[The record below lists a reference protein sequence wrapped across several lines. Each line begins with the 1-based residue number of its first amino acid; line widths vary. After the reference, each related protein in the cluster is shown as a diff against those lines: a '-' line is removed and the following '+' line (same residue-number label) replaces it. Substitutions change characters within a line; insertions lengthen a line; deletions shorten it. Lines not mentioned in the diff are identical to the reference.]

1 MGNVETTQASSSR
14 REVSSENRPATIG
27 CMSGIFRLLCVHR
40 DSSSRKRLTS
50 GKRAAVVAPSYPPN
64 GNSNSTFNPR

>member
-1 MGNVETTQASSSR
+1 MGNVETMQASSSR

-40 DSSSRKRLTS
+40 DSSHKRLTS
-50 GKRAAVVAPSYPPN
+50 GNRAAVVAPSYPPI
-64 GNSNSTFNPR
+64 GNSNSTVNPR